1 MAEPKTTLYLAASRG
16 IRPREVPQKR
26 SHSYKVLCV
35 NKSSDEFNQTLLREY
50 KRFGYELMLLMKEQ
64 IFFRGAT
71 KCIVHIIK
79 IKNLLRLKFID

>member
-16 IRPREVPQKR
+16 IRPREVPLKR

-50 KRFGYELMLLMKEQ
+50 KRFGDFSIRIAQDLEESVTYVCFHTAANASKT
-64 IFFRGAT
+64 IP
-71 KCIVHIIK
+71 I
-79 IKNLLRLKFID
+79 